1 MTVNRNKTNS
11 GLFTVILILVAV
23 VIAAGIYLRFSVERT
38 VTEEPTDQGKPERI
52 VSLSPNI
59 TEILFALGLGDQI
72 VAVSNNCDYPPQTQ
86 KLQKVGSF
94 FKPSVESIVVCNPD
108 LVITLWFS
116 QQQGIA
122 NTLERLDYTVLTF
135 RLEEM
140 GQLNPVIREIGKAT
154 GTEEAAQKLSARIES
169 KLQAINEQC
178 RDYPKTKVLWVLQ
191 TKPIRA
197 VGTRTYM
204 HELIE
209 LAGGQNVVGPTPQQ
223 YPQIGSESLLT
234 CGAEVIIQSAM
245 SKEDLPKQQ
254 QLAERFWGEYPEIP
268 AIHDKRIYV
277 IDSDT
282 VLRLGPRIGEGLELI
297 AGLLHDEYVNADN
310 GEEN

>member
-1 MTVNRNKTNS
+1 MTLNRNRAKN
-11 GLFTVILILVAV
+11 GLFTVIMILVAV
-23 VIAAGIYLRFSVERT
+23 VIAVGVYLRFSVEHK
-38 VTEEPTDQGKPERI
+38 VTEVSTNQGKPKRI

-59 TEILFALGLGDQI
+59 TEILFELGLGERI
-72 VAVSNNCDYPPQTQ
+72 VAISEDSDYPPQTQ

-94 FKPSVESIVVCNPD
+94 FKPSVESIVACNPD

-154 GTEEAAQKLSARIES
+154 GTEEAADKLAAGIETQ
-169 KLQAINEQC
+169 LRRINEQC

-191 TKPIRA
+191 TEPIRA

-223 YPQIGSESLLT
+223 YPQIGTESLLT
-234 CGAEVIIQSAM
+234 CGAEVIIQSTM
-245 SKEDLPKQQ
+245 SKKDLPKQQ

-268 AIHDKRIYV
+268 AVHDKRIYV

-297 AGLLHDEYVNADN
+297 AGLLHDEYISLGT

>member
-1 MTVNRNKTNS
+1 MTLNRNRAKN
-11 GLFTVILILVAV
+11 GLFTVIIILVAV
-23 VIAAGIYLRFSVERT
+23 VVAVGIYLRFWVEYG

-59 TEILFALGLGDQI
+59 TEILFELGLGERI
-72 VAVSNNCDYPPQTQ
+72 VAISEDSDYPPQTQ

-94 FKPSVESIVVCNPD
+94 FKPSVESIVACNPD

-116 QQQGIA
+116 QQQGVA
-122 NTLERLDYTVLTF
+122 NTLQRLDYTVLTF

-154 GTEEAAQKLSARIES
+154 GTEEAAEKLSAGIETQ
-169 KLQAINEQC
+169 LRRINEQC
-178 RDYPKTKVLWVLQ
+178 RDYPKTRVLWVLQ
-191 TKPIRA
+191 TEPIRA

-223 YPQIGSESLLT
+223 YPQIGTESLLT
-234 CGAEVIIQSAM
+234 CGAEVIIQSTM
-245 SKEDLPKQQ
+245 SKKDLPKQQ
-254 QLAERFWGEYPEIP
+254 QLAERFWGKYPEIP
-268 AIHDKRIYV
+268 AVHDKRIYV
-277 IDSDT
+277 IESDT

-297 AGLLHDEYVNADN
+297 AGLLHDEYISLGT